1 MSDSDQKLLVETLE
15 GWSRRWKDGATGWH
29 QNHVEP
35 KLLEH
40 FKAVED
46 HLGCGDGERKIRTLV
61 PLCGKSHDLL
71 WLGRNGNSAVG
82 VEFSEQAVKEFFA
95 DHKLQF
101 TSEQVGP
108 LMRYKCSS
116 SELNVEIYQGDFFA
130 CSSDVVGAFD
140 AVWDRASIV
149 AINKPDRK
157 KYADLVLSLL
167 KPDGAILMY
176 TFEYNQKE
184 RDRQPYS
191 IPEALVRELFD
202 GCKVKNI
209 DTIDMFKLQPEKFR
223 DNFKFSYCWG
233 LILFLTR

>member
-1 MSDSDQKLLVETLE
+1 
-15 GWSRRWKDGATGWH
+15 
-29 QNHVEP
+29 
-35 KLLEH
+35 
-40 FKAVED
+40 
-46 HLGCGDGERKIRTLV
+46 
-61 PLCGKSHDLL
+61 
-71 WLGRNGNSAVG
+71 
-82 VEFSEQAVKEFFA
+82 
-95 DHKLQF
+95 
-101 TSEQVGP
+101 
-108 LMRYKCSS
+108 MRYKCSS

-157 KYADLVLSLL
+157 KYADLLLSLL

-191 IPEALVRELFD
+191 VPEALVGELFV

-209 DTIDMFKLQPEKFR
+209 DKIDMFKVQPEKFR

-233 LILFLTR
+233 LILFVTH